1 MGECVSKVVAI
12 GREKVRQTVD
22 QLRLGE
28 AKDNWRRERERE
40 RVMTTHVTSRC
51 LPEHGVDYANL
62 RLSEASLN
70 CGVK

>member
-28 AKDNWRRERERE
+28 AEDNWRRERE
-40 RVMTTHVTSRC
+40 RVMTTHITSRC
-51 LPEHGVDYANL
+51 LPEHEGADYANL